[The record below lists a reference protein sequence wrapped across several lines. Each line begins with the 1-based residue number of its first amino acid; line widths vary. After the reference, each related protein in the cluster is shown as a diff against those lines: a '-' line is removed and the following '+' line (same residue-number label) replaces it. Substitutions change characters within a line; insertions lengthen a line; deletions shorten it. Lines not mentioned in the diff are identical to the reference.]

1 MTADQDEP
9 TTPATPS
16 IRDALSAAAKRAG
29 VGAVAPG
36 EAPSGSALLTAIGGV
51 RGIVESI
58 LPGLVFLVTYVI
70 THELVASVIAPAI
83 VAVAFIVARIITK
96 TPVTSAIAGAI
107 GIAFSA
113 VVAMMTGNVNDAFL
127 PDLFINSAFLIA
139 LLISLA
145 VRWPLLGLIAGAL
158 TGDTTGW
165 RADPAKRRV
174 AVIATL
180 LWCGM
185 FAARLAVKT
194 PLYLASAT
202 EALAATKLLMG
213 VPLYAAVLWIT
224 WLLMRAAY
232 RRPAAEPEAESSVE
246 AQ

>member
-1 MTADQDEP
+1 MSDEGTEPAAP
-9 TTPATPS
+9 TL
-16 IRDALSAAAKRAG
+16 RDAFGAAAKRAG

-36 EAPSGSALLTAIGGV
+36 EAPSGSALLKAIGGV

-58 LPGLVFLVTYVI
+58 LPGMVFLVTYVV
-70 THELVASVIAPAI
+70 THELVASVIAPAV
-83 VAVAFIVARIITK
+83 VAVGFIVVRIVTR

-113 VVAMMTGNVNDAFL
+113 VVAMLTGNVNDAFL
-127 PDLFINSAFLIA
+127 PDLFINSAFLLA
-139 LLISLA
+139 LLVSLA
-145 VRWPLLGLIAGAL
+145 VRWPLLGLVAGAL

-165 RADPAKRRV
+165 RDDPAKRRV
-174 AVIATL
+174 AIIATL
-180 LWCGM
+180 LWSAM

-194 PLYLASAT
+194 PLYLSGAT

-232 RRPAAEPEAESSVE
+232 RRVAVTALADGE
-246 AQ
+246 